1 MKNPFRQEVIRSQLT
16 PQQVI
21 SRLRERSIPYESIVN
36 WNAPM
41 EGYATFVTESFSGD
55 REVVAKIE
63 GNDFQLMPIGI
74 WPVKGKTGH
83 CVGALRGSINTEGSG
98 SRIHL
103 WYWVPW
109 YVTIFLPSSFL
120 FTCLFSLLLATID
133 GVAEDDR
140 WTHLGFIFGFPACA
154 LLFAIG
160 MVAPAWPQS
169 EMLRRF
175 LREIVEEDS
184 QTLTMPEVR

>member
-1 MKNPFRQEVIRSQLT
+1 M
-16 PQQVI
+16 
-21 SRLRERSIPYESIVN
+21 ES
-36 WNAPM
+36 
-41 EGYATFVTESFSGD
+41 YATFVTESFSGD

-74 WPVKGKTGH
+74 WPVKGQTGR

-120 FTCLFSLLLATID
+120 LTCLFSLLLATTID
-133 GVAEDDR
+133 GASEGD
-140 WTHLGFIFGFPACA
+140 WLFIFGFPACV
-154 LLFAIG
+154 LLIAIG
-160 MVAPAWPQS
+160 VVAPAWPQS

-175 LREIVEEDS
+175 LREIVEENS